1 MARQAK
7 VTCRSW
13 STSLVALALWAL
25 PVGGMAAPGPG
36 APAGVTISYDAPSNP
51 AHTGLRDLVQE
62 KRVLE
67 KARGFFVPF
76 RLPRPLLLRTAG
88 CDGDI
93 NAWFEDDVITI
104 CYEYLQ
110 DIRDTAANAKR
121 PDWVS
126 ESAAIIGPV
135 IDVFLHEG
143 AHAIFDYFKVPVLGR
158 EEDAA
163 DLVSAYALLRLFGP
177 EAQVLIPGIVYYYL
191 SETGEH
197 TFRTLER
204 KRFHVVGGHAQ
215 ANVHSNP
222 LQRMYNVMCLAYGAD
237 PVRFR
242 NVVALGVLPKD
253 RAEGCADE
261 YAQTAHAFD
270 TLIRPHIDLDVL
282 AREFPQE
289 AAK

>member
-1 MARQAK
+1 
-7 VTCRSW
+7 
-13 STSLVALALWAL
+13 LL
-25 PVGGMAAPGPG
+25 
-36 APAGVTISYDAPSNP
+36 
-51 AHTGLRDLVQE
+51 E
-62 KRVLE
+62 KTVLE

-143 AHAIFDYFKVPVLGR
+143 AHAIFDYFKIPVLGR

-191 SETGEH
+191 SETGAH

-204 KRFHVVGGHAQ
+204 KRFRVVGGQAQ

-242 NVVALGVLPKD
+242 NVVALGVLPNE

-261 YAQTAHAFD
+261 YAQIAHAFD

-282 AREFPQE
+282 AREFPQA